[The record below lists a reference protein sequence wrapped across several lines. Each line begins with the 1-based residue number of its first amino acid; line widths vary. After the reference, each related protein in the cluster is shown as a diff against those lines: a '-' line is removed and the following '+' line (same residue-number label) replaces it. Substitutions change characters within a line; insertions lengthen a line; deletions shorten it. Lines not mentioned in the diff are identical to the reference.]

1 MPAKEKLSFNGWVD
15 DDYRKSISLTRRN
28 SSSHCIAH
36 PHSAL
41 VAAFLLLF
49 LCPTLSYYDIS
60 SSVDM
65 VVLESDR
72 IADLQ
77 DVGWMMAKEWEVY
90 GSLITD
96 LPYNLGAF
104 ARPNVYVHVHS

>member
-15 DDYRKSISLTRRN
+15 DYRKSISITRRN

-36 PHSAL
+36 PHWAL
-41 VAAFLLLF
+41 VAASLLLF
-49 LCPTLSYYDIS
+49 LCPTRSSYYDIS

-104 ARPNVYVHVHS
+104 ARPNVHVHVHS